1 VRAAIREE
9 LLDEPP
15 FSPAHPR
22 GVWFSA
28 VTAEQALADLT
39 EISSQVEAA
48 TLFDEKGDVAAST
61 LDDPGSFVRAVQDL
75 LAAAGEARRGSLNQ
89 LEAATETG
97 SVFVVRDGSSYI
109 AATTGPEPTVALVF
123 YDLKTALRAAAA
135 EPKKPARRRTTKK
148 QEGDGA

>member
-1 VRAAIREE
+1 M
-9 LLDEPP
+9 
-15 FSPAHPR
+15 
-22 GVWFSA
+22 
-28 VTAEQALADLT
+28 TAEQALADLT

-48 TLFDEKGDVAAST
+48 TFFDEKGAVAAST

-89 LEAATETG
+89 LEAATGTG

-123 YDLKTALRAAAA
+123 YDLKTALRAAATEA
-135 EPKKPARRRTTKK
+135 KKPARRRATKK